1 MNEFEKVII
10 KLKLNLEEIINKFR
24 KIIDNFVNI
33 YNINN
38 NYLFKL
44 IIILKK
50 VLFKHINS
58 NLL

>member
-1 MNEFEKVII
+1 MNEFEKVIN

-38 NYLFKL
+38 NTVIF
-44 IIILKK
+44 
-50 VLFKHINS
+50 S
-58 NLL
+58 ELLN